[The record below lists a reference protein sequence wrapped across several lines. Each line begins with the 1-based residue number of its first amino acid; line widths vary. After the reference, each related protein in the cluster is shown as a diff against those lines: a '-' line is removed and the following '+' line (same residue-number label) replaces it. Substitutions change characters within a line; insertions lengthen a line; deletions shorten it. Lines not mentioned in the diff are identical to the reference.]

1 MHTLKYVFIYI
12 YMLRRGFIGPLKG
25 LIRGFNQCEHWVA
38 CKFFFKFC
46 PFGANHPA
54 LICLYACMFIQ
65 EFQVQQ
71 RYHIQQGDVLAV
83 LKTLPADYFDAC
95 LSDPPYGI
103 SFMGKEWDKGVPS
116 AEVYTELL
124 RVLKP
129 GAMGLHFGGTRMW
142 HRLATNLEDAGF
154 ELRDTVMWLYG
165 SGFPKS
171 HNISKALDKAAGAE
185 REVIGAV
192 VRGPRD
198 GSTTSG
204 IEGGAGYRFGTC
216 SPITTPTTP
225 AAKQWEG
232 WGTALKPAWEPAL
245 LVQKPLAGTFANNA
259 LTHGCG
265 ALNVEGCRVG
275 LAEGEVLTGGFGNAG
290 IGLSQGVAESDN
302 GRGVE
307 WQSSTVGRFPANLI
321 LDEEAGEALDAT
333 QPVSKSK
340 RSTGPRSGK
349 PNGVLGAFQGQE
361 DAIKTYD
368 GEGGPSRFFY
378 CAKVSTKERNA
389 GLAAFADKEWAAD
402 GACVP
407 ALERRPFNPSK
418 NNHPTLKPI
427 ALTEYLAR
435 LLLVPARTDGQ
446 PRRLLVP
453 FSGAGSEMIG
463 ALKAGW
469 DEVWGIEM
477 DGDYV
482 RIACARIEHH
492 TGAVQLEAVS
502 EEAVAA

>member
-1 MHTLKYVFIYI
+1 M
-12 YMLRRGFIGPLKG
+12 
-25 LIRGFNQCEHWVA
+25 
-38 CKFFFKFC
+38 
-46 PFGANHPA
+46 
-54 LICLYACMFIQ
+54 
-65 EFQVQQ
+65 QQ
-71 RYHIQQGDVLAV
+71 RYNVIQGDVLDTI
-83 LKTLPADYFDAC
+83 KNLPADYFDAC

-116 AEVYTELL
+116 SEVYAELL

-142 HRLATNLEDAGF
+142 HRLACNLEEAGF

-171 HNISKALDKAAGAE
+171 HNISKAVDKQDAADLRRERQLRFTAWVRGTALTRPKAE
-185 REVIGAV
+185 QVLRDAGLISINGTMAGHFFAATEAGQPAIATRAIFEALRPHFGCEVPAWVEQLVDERTVESENFKKREVVGHQDGTLLAV
-192 VRGPRD
+192 APGQDNDRAQ
-198 GSTTSG
+198 TTL
-204 IEGGAGYRFGTC
+204 A
-216 SPITTPTTP
+216 ITAPATA
-225 AAKQWEG
+225 AAKQWDG

-265 ALNVEGCRVG
+265 GLNIDGCRVG
-275 LAEGEVLTGGFGNAG
+275 DREKQQFTGKRRVSSFGGEAQDYKNDRFFEASNEPLP
-290 IGLSQGVAESDN
+290 S
-302 GRGVE
+302 
-307 WQSSTVGRFPANLI
+307 GRFPANLI
-321 LDEEAGEALDAT
+321 LDEEAGKALGDA
-333 QPVSKSK
+333 Q
-340 RSTGPRSGK
+340 
-349 PNGVLGAFQGQE
+349 
-361 DAIKTYD
+361 
-368 GEGGPSRFFY
+368 RFFY
-378 CAKVSTKERNA
+378 TAKVSTKERNA
-389 GLAAFADKEWAAD
+389 GLADFADKDWAAD

-407 ALERRPFNPSK
+407 ERENRPFNPSK

-435 LLLVPARTDGQ
+435 LLLVPARKDGA

-469 DEVWGIEM
+469 DEVWGIEL
-477 DGDYV
+477 DGDFV

-492 TGAVQLEAVS
+492 TGAVQLEAAC
-502 EEAVAA
+502 EEVAA